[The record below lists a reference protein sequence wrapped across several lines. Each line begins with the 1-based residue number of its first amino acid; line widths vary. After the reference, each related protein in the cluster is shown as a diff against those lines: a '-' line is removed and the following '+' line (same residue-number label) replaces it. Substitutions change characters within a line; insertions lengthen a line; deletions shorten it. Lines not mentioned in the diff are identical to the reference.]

1 MSKEGGKGQGPG
13 AKPKTKTALYM
24 ICVLRHSDEVLV
36 ASFSTSKDLDT
47 EDVVEIVSEKV
58 GKMTVGKRYSEPGDE
73 GITVHFTLDGKGRI
87 FAIMTKSDYPQRVAF
102 SVLEELKEQFGGEFG
117 SMVKGAKANSI
128 SKDAK
133 HMFKQLVD
141 KWADPAQTGDA
152 LTKVQAKLDQATD
165 TMKENIQIAIKN
177 TEMLENIEEQSEAL
191 EQKSKEFSKNANAL
205 RQKMW
210 WKKMKAYAMI
220 AGIISVIL
228 IIIIVPVV
236 VSSQATNAAGKNAA
250 QALSGPPPG
259 PAPAPGPALP
269 TQMPTFKPTK
279 KN

>member
-1 MSKEGGKGQGPG
+1 
-13 AKPKTKTALYM
+13 
-24 ICVLRHSDEVLV
+24 
-36 ASFSTSKDLDT
+36 
-47 EDVVEIVSEKV
+47 
-58 GKMTVGKRYSEPGDE
+58 
-73 GITVHFTLDGKGRI
+73 
-87 FAIMTKSDYPQRVAF
+87 
-102 SVLEELKEQFGGEFG
+102 
-117 SMVKGAKANSI
+117 
-128 SKDAK
+128 
-133 HMFKQLVD
+133 MFKQLVD

-236 VSSQATNAAGKNAA
+236 VSSQATNTAGKNAA
-250 QALSGPPPG
+250 QALSGPPG
-259 PAPAPGPALP
+259 PAPGPAPGPVQP
-269 TQMPTFKPTK
+269 TPMPTFKPTK
-279 KN
+279 KAARRISARIN